1 MQNFH
6 GSNSFSV
13 SAFRQLQI
21 GIRCSHICCNMS
33 SQEDLKRKRE
43 AIILHHQ
50 LGKTNAE
57 IVRLL
62 KNANVNKMLVSRTIK
77 RFAETGSTEK
87 RRSSGRPRS
96 KRTPAMVKA
105 LRSRIRRNPRW
116 RQQKLALQ
124 MAVSRKTIQ
133 RALKIDLG
141 LKALKRTT
149 CHMLSVKQKKARVQ
163 KCRKLLKRYALKKVK
178 TILFTDEKLFSV
190 EEKFN
195 RQNDRV
201 YAKSVKDIQKP
212 IRGVKRSHG
221 PGSVM
226 VWAGVSWFGK
236 APLHFV
242 QKGVKVNAKNYIAD
256 VLEPIVKPLS
266 HTLFERKSW
275 TFQQDSAPAHK
286 ANITQSWLK
295 DNVPDCITMAEWP
308 SGSPDLKPVD
318 YEIWSKLE
326 EKVCSKP
333 HTSVEAL
340 KRSLLREWERFPM
353 ETVRACI
360 ADWRNR
366 LQRCI
371 DAKGGNF
378 EL

>member
-13 SAFRQLQI
+13 SAFHQLQI

-105 LRSRIRRNPRW
+105 LRSRIRRNPRQ

-124 MAVSRKTIQ
+124 MAVSWKTIQ

-163 KCRKLLKRYALKKVK
+163 KCRKLLKRYALKR
-178 TILFTDEKLFSV
+178 S
-190 EEKFN
+190 
-195 RQNDRV
+195 
-201 YAKSVKDIQKP
+201 KP
-212 IRGVKRSHG
+212 SC
-221 PGSVM
+221 SQM
-226 VWAGVSWFGK
+226 
-236 APLHFV
+236 
-242 QKGVKVNAKNYIAD
+242 KNY
-256 VLEPIVKPLS
+256 L
-266 HTLFERKSW
+266 TLRRSLTGKMTVFMQNQSR
-275 TFQQDSAPAHK
+275 TFQNQF
-286 ANITQSWLK
+286 
-295 DNVPDCITMAEWP
+295 VE
-308 SGSPDLKPVD
+308 
-318 YEIWSKLE
+318 SKGLM
-326 EKVCSKP
+326 V
-333 HTSVEAL
+333 L
-340 KRSLLREWERFPM
+340 G
-353 ETVRACI
+353 
-360 ADWRNR
+360 
-366 LQRCI
+366 Q
-371 DAKGGNF
+371 
-378 EL
+378 